1 MMKLN
6 SGKAEVCM
14 SEQIKAPAGGNPDE
28 GSNHYTQA
36 QEYPKTDQK
45 VIHAYAVKK
54 GLTSD
59 RLDAMGCTIK
69 PVELPRFDEL
79 GNPATPWKGSAIL
92 RPLYLIETGEPCG
105 YERILSEKIQQNP
118 DEKPKDKLATKG
130 AKTARACTPIGFQ
143 IADLATMNGKMIV
156 CAGLADGWRLHEATG
171 LPVACGVGE
180 MNIPG
185 NVAAIANRNP
195 DLRLIVAVDND
206 PTGKM
211 AGEKSGCSWTCPQ
224 SSKDWS
230 DVYQESGSD
239 SVLAEFEDG
248 ITPPA
253 KTEPADEADD
263 ERQAQS
269 DKIVAFVQTF
279 NELFHDEND
288 IAYARHIDTGEVRPI
303 AGKAFRHWLTAAFYE
318 QNEKAVRDQSLRE
331 ARMTLE
337 GIAMQDHR
345 LVYVRVAS
353 VSGQHWID
361 LAEPGQSSAICI
373 MLGKWAIYD
382 DAPVMFS
389 RSESAQTLPRPIPGG
404 SIEPLWQIA
413 NIAPSQRI
421 LVIAWLVEC
430 LRTDTPFPILEMF
443 GEQGC
448 AKSTTQAALRRLFD
462 PNAADLRAVPK
473 SAEDLYVTGGTN
485 HVISIENVSYL
496 PAPIQDALCVI
507 ATGGGFAK
515 RKLYSDSDEIVI
527 TLKRPA
533 ILNGIVAAITQ
544 QDAVSRAISIELPVI
559 TEASPKDKLEAD
571 YERNQ
576 AGILG
581 GLLDIAA
588 KALEYLPDMTLPA
601 EQRPRLVE
609 FAYLGMAVAKAMNH
623 PPETFMEQFSAAR
636 QDGLERT
643 LDASPV
649 ASAIR
654 DWAETNP
661 DQIEEYSA
669 KHWLNTLEDF
679 KPRNCDSWPRSPKG
693 LGDAMRR
700 AAPALRQLGIECKC
714 LGKVGSTVKWCI
726 GQKKS
731 LIQSR
736 QCLEVVQ
743 DSAKQHDITTFTT
756 SDPGLSL
763 HKPEKPAIP
772 AGNRRVF

>member
-1 MMKLN
+1 MKAHPYLTK
-6 SGKAEVCM
+6 KA
-14 SEQIKAPAGGNPDE
+14 IDW
-28 GSNHYTQA
+28 QA
-36 QEYPKTDQK
+36 MEC
-45 VIHAYAVKK
+45 
-54 GLTSD
+54 L
-59 RLDAMGCTIK
+59 GCTVKRTKVFGFSSDDK
-69 PVELPRFDEL
+69 PI
-79 GNPATPWKGSAIL
+79 GPWEGDAVF
-92 RPLYLIETGEPCG
+92 RPLYLIATGEPCG
-105 YERILSEKIQQNP
+105 HERILSEPVQRNP
-118 DEKPKDKLATKG
+118 NEKPNNKFATKG
-130 AKTARACTPIGFQ
+130 AKTARSCTPIGFKM
-143 IADLATMNGKMIV
+143 ADLETMTGKMIV
-156 CAGLADGWRLHEATG
+156 CAGLADGYRLHEAMG

-180 MNIPG
+180 QTIPG
-185 NVAAIANRNP
+185 NASAIAKLNP
-195 DLRLIVAVDND
+195 NLHLIAAVDND
-206 PTGKM
+206 KPGKS
-211 AGEKSGCSWTCPQ
+211 AGQNSGCNWTCPK
-224 SSKDWS
+224 SAKDWS
-230 DVYQESGSD
+230 DIYQEFGSD
-239 SVLAEFEDG
+239 AVLAEFEDG
-248 ITPPA
+248 ITPAA
-253 KTEPADEADD
+253 KAETQIPEQADD

-279 NELFHDEND
+279 NEMFHDHND
-288 IAYARHIDTGEVRPI
+288 IAYARHLDSGEVRPI

-318 QNEKAVRDQSLRE
+318 QNEKAVRDQALRE

-337 GIAMQDHR
+337 GIAMQEHR
-345 LVYVRVAS
+345 PVHVRAAT
-353 VSGQHWID
+353 VSGQHWLD
-361 LAEPGQSSAICI
+361 LAESGQSTALVI
-373 MLGKWAIYD
+373 MPGKWAIHD
-382 DAPVMFS
+382 DAPVMFA
-389 RSESAQTLPRPIPGG
+389 RSESAQALPRPISGG

-413 NIAPSQRI
+413 NIAPNQRI

-448 AKSTTQAALRRLFD
+448 AKSTTQAALRRLID

-559 TEASPKDKLEAD
+559 TDASPKDKLDAD
-571 YERNQ
+571 YEKNQ

-588 KALEYLPDMTLPA
+588 KALEYLPTMTLPA
-601 EQRPRLVE
+601 EQRPRLAE

-623 PPETFMEQFSAAR
+623 APEAFMEQFNAAR

-643 LDASPV
+643 LDASPI

-661 DQIEEYSA
+661 TQVEEHSA
-669 KHWLNTLEDF
+669 KHWLNTLEYF

-700 AAPALRQLGIECKC
+700 AAPALRCSSPHL
-714 LGKVGSTVKWCI
+714 
-726 GQKKS
+726 
-731 LIQSR
+731 
-736 QCLEVVQ
+736 
-743 DSAKQHDITTFTT
+743 
-756 SDPGLSL
+756 
-763 HKPEKPAIP
+763 
-772 AGNRRVF
+772 NRTPW